1 MAKGSARRARVIKAM
16 IAFVALLAVLTFFS
30 NTIMN
35 MTIPKVMGS
44 YASRGN
50 LSYSNGSR
58 GEIVVDNQTEI
69 KGLEGRVVDEIKVT
83 SYDTVKKGDTI
94 LTLKPIE
101 DDETLA
107 SKKNTLKTLERTKA
121 YEARQPKQSTDFSAY
136 TDTINSA
143 KTTLSEAKDTLK
155 KVQNKKNVI
164 NSNQKIIDEESVN
177 EVSLQAAV
185 DAAAKTVEDLKTQID
200 KVETEKA
207 PLDAKITV
215 YKETNTP
222 DPTEDELLNNS
233 TPYAILVNK
242 VKEKEEEIKKLKELL
257 APAEA
262 RMKEAA
268 ADLAE
273 CQGKIEKAES
283 EIASLDTLPSEG
295 AAKNAVNSAQNALN
309 SANKAYS
316 NAKTEA
322 GITAD
327 KAKDDAKDRDEEI
340 EKLKAEIAKLEEAA
354 KITEIK
360 APAAGF
366 VYNLSVAAGD
376 SLTAKTVVGYILP
389 EEHRECSVTF
399 NFDTKVAQNIWAGQQ
414 LEITSGFAQSC
425 TVISKKPDPDNPRGK
440 MLVKCHIDG
449 EDSWPG
455 EEITVNAGRGNDN
468 YKCVVP
474 SSAVNEDNG
483 GQFVYAI
490 IGSSTP
496 LGDKYTVKRIDVTV
510 EATDGAFS
518 AITSAKGEL
527 DKYDVMIVI
536 RSEKPLEDGQRVRLE
551 DYTAK

>member
-50 LSYSNGSR
+50 LSYSNSSR

-107 SKKNTLKTLERTKA
+107 SKKDTLKTLERQKA
-121 YEARQPKQSTDFSAY
+121 YEARQPKQSTDFSTY

-155 KVQNKKNVI
+155 KVQNKKNVV

-207 PLDAKITV
+207 PLDAQITV

-316 NAKTEA
+316 VAKTEA

-327 KAKDDAKDRDEEI
+327 KAKDDAKDRDEQI
-340 EKLKAEIAKLEEAA
+340 EKLKADIAKLEEAA

>member
-107 SKKNTLKTLERTKA
+107 TKKASLKTLEREKA
-121 YEARQPKQSTDFSAY
+121 YAARQPKQATDFSIQ
-136 TDTINSA
+136 TDAINTA

-155 KVQNKKNVI
+155 KVQNKKSAISN
-164 NSNQKIIDEESVN
+164 NQKIIDEESVKK
-177 EVSLQAAV
+177 VSLEATVA
-185 DAAAKTVEDLKTQID
+185 AAAKTVEDLKTQID
-200 KVETEKA
+200 KLLTEKA
-207 PLDAKITV
+207 PLDAQITV

-222 DPTEDELLNNS
+222 EPTEDELLNNS

-242 VKEKEEEIKKLKELL
+242 VKEKEEEIKKLNDLL
-257 APAEA
+257 KPAEE
-262 RMKEAA
+262 RMNEAS

-273 CQGKIEKAES
+273 CEGKISKAEAAI
-283 EIASLDTLPSEG
+283 ESLEGLPSE
-295 AAKNAVNSAQNALN
+295 ASAKNEVTSAQNALN
-309 SANKAYS
+309 NANKAYS
-316 NAKTEA
+316 DAKKTASVE
-322 GITAD
+322 AD
-327 KAKDDAKDRDEEI
+327 KAKDTENDRDEDI
-340 EKLKAEIAKLEEAA
+340 AKLKAEIEKLEEAA

-376 SLTAKTVVGYILP
+376 NLTAKTVVGYILP

-399 NFDTKVAQNIWAGQQ
+399 KFDTKVAQNIWAGQQ

>member
-16 IAFVALLAVLTFFS
+16 IAFVAILAVLTFFS

-35 MTIPKVMGS
+35 MTIPKVVGS

-50 LSYSNGSR
+50 LSYSNGSK
-58 GEIVVDNQTEI
+58 GDVVVDNQIEI

-83 SYDTVKKGDTI
+83 GFDSVKKGDTI

-107 SKKNTLKTLERTKA
+107 TKKASLKTLEREKA
-121 YEARQPKQSTDFSAY
+121 YEARQPKQATDFSIQ
-136 TDTINSA
+136 TDAINTA

-155 KVQNKKNVI
+155 KVQNKKSAISN
-164 NSNQKIIDEESVN
+164 NQKIIDEESVKK
-177 EVSLQAAV
+177 VSLEATVA
-185 DAAAKTVEDLKTQID
+185 AAAKTVEDLKTQID
-200 KVETEKA
+200 KLLTEKA
-207 PLDAKITV
+207 PLDAQITV

-222 DPTEDELLNNS
+222 EPTEDELLNNS

-242 VKEKEEEIKKLKELL
+242 VKEKEEEIKKLNDLL
-257 APAEA
+257 KPAEE
-262 RMKEAA
+262 RMNEAS

-273 CQGKIEKAES
+273 CEGKISKAEAAI
-283 EIASLDTLPSEG
+283 ESLEGLPSE
-295 AAKNAVNSAQNALN
+295 ASAKNEVTSAQNALN
-309 SANKAYS
+309 NANQAYS
-316 NAKTEA
+316 DAKKTASVE
-322 GITAD
+322 AD
-327 KAKDDAKDRDEEI
+327 KAKDLENDRDEDIAKLKEEI
-340 EKLKAEIAKLEEAA
+340 EKLEEAA

-360 APAAGF
+360 APANGLA
-366 VYNLSVAAGD
+366 YNITVAAGD
-376 SLTAKTVVGYILP
+376 TLTAKTVVGYILP

-399 NFDTKVAQNIWAGQQ
+399 TFDTKVAQNIWTGQQ
-414 LEITSGFAQSC
+414 LEITSGFASSC
-425 TVISKKPDPDNPRGK
+425 TVISKKPDPENPRGQ
-440 MLVKCHIDG
+440 MLVKCHIDS

-468 YKCVVP
+468 YKCVIS
-474 SSAVNEDNG
+474 SSAVNEDNNG
-483 GQFVYAI
+483 TFVYAI

-496 LGDKYTVKRIDVTV
+496 LGDKYTVKRIDVSV
-510 EATDGAFS
+510 EATDGVFS
-518 AITSAKGEL
+518 AISSAKGEL

>member
-16 IAFVALLAVLTFFS
+16 IAFVAILAVLTFFS

-35 MTIPKVMGS
+35 MTIPKVVGS

-50 LSYSNGSR
+50 LSYSNGSK
-58 GEIVVDNQTEI
+58 GDVVVDNQIEI

-83 SYDTVKKGDTI
+83 GFDSVKKGDTI

-107 SKKNTLKTLERTKA
+107 TKKASLKTLEREKA
-121 YEARQPKQSTDFSAY
+121 YEARQPKQATDFSIQ
-136 TDTINSA
+136 TDAINTA

-155 KVQNKKNVI
+155 KVQNKKSAISN
-164 NSNQKIIDEESVN
+164 NQKIIDEESVKK
-177 EVSLQAAV
+177 VSLEATVA
-185 DAAAKTVEDLKTQID
+185 AAAKTVEDLKTQID
-200 KVETEKA
+200 KLLTEKA
-207 PLDAKITV
+207 PLDAQITV

-222 DPTEDELLNNS
+222 EPTEDELLNNS

-242 VKEKEEEIKKLKELL
+242 VKEKEEEIKKLNDLL
-257 APAEA
+257 KPAEE
-262 RMKEAA
+262 RMNEAS

-273 CQGKIEKAES
+273 CEGKISKAEAAI
-283 EIASLDTLPSEG
+283 ESLEGLPSE
-295 AAKNAVNSAQNALN
+295 ASAKNEVTSAQNALN
-309 SANKAYS
+309 KANKDYS
-316 NAKTEA
+316 DAKKTASVE
-322 GITAD
+322 AD
-327 KAKDDAKDRDEEI
+327 KAKDLENDRDEDI
-340 EKLKAEIAKLEEAA
+340 AKLKEEIAKLEEAA

-360 APAAGF
+360 APANGLA
-366 VYNLSVAAGD
+366 YNITVASGD
-376 SLTAKTVVGYILP
+376 TLTAKTVVGYILP

-399 NFDTKVAQNIWAGQQ
+399 TFDTKVAQNIWTGQQ
-414 LEITSGFAQSC
+414 LEITSGFASSC
-425 TVISKKPDPDNPRGK
+425 TVISKKPDPENPRGQ
-440 MLVKCHIDG
+440 MLVKCHIDS

-468 YKCVVP
+468 YKCVVS
-474 SSAVNEDNG
+474 SSAVNEDNNG
-483 GQFVYAI
+483 TFVYAI

-496 LGDKYTVKRIDVTV
+496 LGDKYTVKRIDVSV

>member
-16 IAFVALLAVLTFFS
+16 IAFVAILAVLTFFS

-35 MTIPKVMGS
+35 MTIPKVVGS

-50 LSYSNGSR
+50 LSYSNGSK
-58 GEIVVDNQTEI
+58 GDVVVDNQIEI

-83 SYDTVKKGDTI
+83 GFDSVKKGDTI

-107 SKKNTLKTLERTKA
+107 TKKASLKTLEREKA
-121 YEARQPKQSTDFSAY
+121 YEARQPKQATDFSIQ
-136 TDTINSA
+136 TDAINTA

-155 KVQNKKNVI
+155 KVQNKKSAISN
-164 NSNQKIIDEESVN
+164 NQKIIDEESVKK
-177 EVSLQAAV
+177 VSLEATVA
-185 DAAAKTVEDLKTQID
+185 AAAKTVEDLKTQID
-200 KVETEKA
+200 KLLTEKA
-207 PLDAKITV
+207 PLDAQITV

-222 DPTEDELLNNS
+222 EPTEDELLNNS

-242 VKEKEEEIKKLKELL
+242 VKEKEEEIKKLNDLL
-257 APAEA
+257 KPAEE
-262 RMKEAA
+262 RMNEAS

-273 CQGKIEKAES
+273 CEGKISKAEAAI
-283 EIASLDTLPSEG
+283 ESLEGLPSE
-295 AAKNAVNSAQNALN
+295 ASAKNEVTSAQNALN
-309 SANKAYS
+309 NANKAYS
-316 NAKTEA
+316 DAKKTASVE
-322 GITAD
+322 AD
-327 KAKDDAKDRDEEI
+327 KAKDLENDRDEDIAKLKEEI
-340 EKLKAEIAKLEEAA
+340 EKLEEAA

-360 APAAGF
+360 APANGLA
-366 VYNLSVAAGD
+366 YNITVAAGD
-376 SLTAKTVVGYILP
+376 TLTAKTVVGYILP

-399 NFDTKVAQNIWAGQQ
+399 TFDTKVAQNIWTGQQ
-414 LEITSGFAQSC
+414 LEITSGFASSC
-425 TVISKKPDPDNPRGK
+425 TVISKKPDPENPRGQ
-440 MLVKCHIDG
+440 MLVKCHIDS

-468 YKCVVP
+468 YKCVVS
-474 SSAVNEDNG
+474 SSAVNEDNNG
-483 GQFVYAI
+483 TFVYAI

-496 LGDKYTVKRIDVTV
+496 LGDKYTVKRIDVSV

-518 AITSAKGEL
+518 AISSAKGEL

>member
-50 LSYSNGSR
+50 LSYSNSSR

-107 SKKNTLKTLERTKA
+107 SKKDTLKTLERQKA
-121 YEARQPKQSTDFSAY
+121 YEARQPKQSTDFSTY

-155 KVQNKKNVI
+155 KVQNKKNVV

-207 PLDAKITV
+207 PLDAQITV

-242 VKEKEEEIKKLKELL
+242 VKEKEEEIKKLQELL

-316 NAKTEA
+316 VAKTEA

-327 KAKDDAKDRDEEI
+327 KAKDDAKDRDEQI
-340 EKLKAEIAKLEEAA
+340 EKLKADIAKLEEAA

>member
-107 SKKNTLKTLERTKA
+107 TKKASLKTLEREKA
-121 YEARQPKQSTDFSAY
+121 YAARQPKQATDFSIQ
-136 TDTINSA
+136 TDAINTA

-155 KVQNKKNVI
+155 KVQNKKSAISN
-164 NSNQKIIDEESVN
+164 NQKIIDEESVKK
-177 EVSLQAAV
+177 VSLEATVA
-185 DAAAKTVEDLKTQID
+185 AAAKTVEDLKTQID
-200 KVETEKA
+200 KLLTEKA
-207 PLDAKITV
+207 PLDAQITV

-222 DPTEDELLNNS
+222 EPTEDELLNNS

-242 VKEKEEEIKKLKELL
+242 VKEKEEEIKKLNDLL
-257 APAEA
+257 KPAEE
-262 RMKEAA
+262 RMNEAS

-273 CQGKIEKAES
+273 CEGKISKAEAAI
-283 EIASLDTLPSEG
+283 ESLEGLPSE
-295 AAKNAVNSAQNALN
+295 ASAKNEVTSAQNALN
-309 SANKAYS
+309 NANKAYS
-316 NAKTEA
+316 DAKKTASVE
-322 GITAD
+322 AD
-327 KAKDDAKDRDEEI
+327 KAKDTENDRDEDI
-340 EKLKAEIAKLEEAA
+340 AKLKAEIEKLEEAA

-376 SLTAKTVVGYILP
+376 SLTSKTVVGYILP

-399 NFDTKVAQNIWAGQQ
+399 KFDTKVAQNIWAGQQ

>member
-16 IAFVALLAVLTFFS
+16 IAFVAILAVLTFFS

-35 MTIPKVMGS
+35 MTIPKVVGS

-50 LSYSNGSR
+50 LSYSNGSK
-58 GEIVVDNQTEI
+58 GDVVVDNQIEI

-83 SYDTVKKGDTI
+83 GFDSVKKGDTI

-107 SKKNTLKTLERTKA
+107 TKKASLKTLEREKA
-121 YEARQPKQSTDFSAY
+121 YEARQPKQATDFSIQ
-136 TDTINSA
+136 TDAINTA

-155 KVQNKKNVI
+155 KVQNKKSAISN
-164 NSNQKIIDEESVN
+164 NQKIIDEESVKK
-177 EVSLQAAV
+177 VSLEATVA
-185 DAAAKTVEDLKTQID
+185 AAAKTVEDLKTQID
-200 KVETEKA
+200 KLLTEKA
-207 PLDAKITV
+207 PLDAQITV

-222 DPTEDELLNNS
+222 EPTEDELLNNS

-242 VKEKEEEIKKLKELL
+242 VKEKEEEIKKLNDLL
-257 APAEA
+257 KPAEE
-262 RMKEAA
+262 RMNEAS

-273 CQGKIEKAES
+273 CEGKISKAEAAI
-283 EIASLDTLPSEG
+283 ESLEGLPSE
-295 AAKNAVNSAQNALN
+295 ASAKNEVTAAQNALN
-309 SANKAYS
+309 TANKAYS
-316 NAKTEA
+316 DEKKRASVE
-322 GITAD
+322 AD
-327 KAKDDAKDRDEEI
+327 KAKDLENDRDEDI
-340 EKLKAEIAKLEEAA
+340 AKLKEEIAKLEEAA

-360 APAAGF
+360 APANGLA
-366 VYNLSVAAGD
+366 YNITVAAGD
-376 SLTAKTVVGYILP
+376 TLTAKTVVGYILP

-399 NFDTKVAQNIWAGQQ
+399 TFDTKVAQNIWTGQQ
-414 LEITSGFAQSC
+414 LEITSGFASSC
-425 TVISKKPDPDNPRGK
+425 TVISKKPDPENPRGQ
-440 MLVKCHIDG
+440 MLVKCHIDS

-468 YKCVVP
+468 YKCVVS
-474 SSAVNEDNG
+474 SSAVNEDNNG
-483 GQFVYAI
+483 TFVYAI

-496 LGDKYTVKRIDVTV
+496 LGDKYTVKRIDVSV
-510 EATDGAFS
+510 EATDGVFS
-518 AITSAKGEL
+518 AISSAKGEL

>member
-107 SKKNTLKTLERTKA
+107 TKKASLKTLEREKA
-121 YEARQPKQSTDFSAY
+121 YAARQPKQATDFSIQ
-136 TDTINSA
+136 TDAINTA

-155 KVQNKKNVI
+155 KVQNKKSAISN
-164 NSNQKIIDEESVN
+164 NQKIIDEESVKK
-177 EVSLQAAV
+177 VSLEATVA
-185 DAAAKTVEDLKTQID
+185 AAAKTVEDLKTQID
-200 KVETEKA
+200 KLLTEKA
-207 PLDAKITV
+207 PLDAQITV

-222 DPTEDELLNNS
+222 EPTEDELLNNS

-242 VKEKEEEIKKLKELL
+242 VKEKEEEIKKLNDLL
-257 APAEA
+257 KPAEE
-262 RMKEAA
+262 RMNEAS

-273 CQGKIEKAES
+273 CEGKISKAEAAI
-283 EIASLDTLPSEG
+283 ESLEGLPSE
-295 AAKNAVNSAQNALN
+295 ASAKNEVTSAQNALN
-309 SANKAYS
+309 NANKAYS
-316 NAKTEA
+316 DAKKTASVE
-322 GITAD
+322 AD
-327 KAKDDAKDRDEEI
+327 KAKDTENDRDEDI
-340 EKLKAEIAKLEEAA
+340 AKLKAEIEKLEEAA

-360 APAAGF
+360 APAAGL

-399 NFDTKVAQNIWAGQQ
+399 KFDTKVAQNIWAGQQ

>member
-16 IAFVALLAVLTFFS
+16 IAFVAILAVLTFFS

-35 MTIPKVMGS
+35 MTIPKVVGS

-50 LSYSNGSR
+50 LSYSNGSK
-58 GEIVVDNQTEI
+58 GDVVVDNQIEI

-83 SYDTVKKGDTI
+83 GFDSVKKGDTI

-107 SKKNTLKTLERTKA
+107 TKKASLKTLEREKA
-121 YEARQPKQSTDFSAY
+121 YEARQPKQATDFSIQ
-136 TDTINSA
+136 TDAINTA
-143 KTTLSEAKDTLK
+143 KTTLSEAKETLK
-155 KVQNKKNVI
+155 KVQNKKSAISN
-164 NSNQKIIDEESVN
+164 NQKIIDEESVKK
-177 EVSLQAAV
+177 VSLEATVA
-185 DAAAKTVEDLKTQID
+185 AAAKTVEDLKTQID
-200 KVETEKA
+200 KLLTEKA
-207 PLDAKITV
+207 PLDAQITV

-222 DPTEDELLNNS
+222 EPTEDELLNNS

-242 VKEKEEEIKKLKELL
+242 VKEKEEEIKKLNDLL
-257 APAEA
+257 KPAEE
-262 RMKEAA
+262 RMNEAS

-273 CQGKIEKAES
+273 CEGKISKAEAAI
-283 EIASLDTLPSEG
+283 ETLEGLPSE
-295 AAKNAVNSAQNALN
+295 ASAKNEVTAAQNALN
-309 SANKAYS
+309 TANKAYS
-316 NAKTEA
+316 DEKKRASVE
-322 GITAD
+322 AD
-327 KAKDDAKDRDEEI
+327 KAKDLENDRDEDIAKLKEEI
-340 EKLKAEIAKLEEAA
+340 EKLEEAA

-360 APAAGF
+360 APANGLA
-366 VYNLSVAAGD
+366 YNITVAAGD
-376 SLTAKTVVGYILP
+376 TLTAKTVVGYILP

-399 NFDTKVAQNIWAGQQ
+399 TFDTKVAQNIWTGQQ
-414 LEITSGFAQSC
+414 LEITSGFASSC
-425 TVISKKPDPDNPRGK
+425 TVISKKPDPENPRGQ
-440 MLVKCHIDG
+440 MLVKCHIDS

-468 YKCVVP
+468 YKCVVS
-474 SSAVNEDNG
+474 SSAVNEDNNG
-483 GQFVYAI
+483 TFVYAI

-496 LGDKYTVKRIDVTV
+496 LGDKYTVKRIDVSV

-518 AITSAKGEL
+518 AISSAKGEL

>member
-16 IAFVALLAVLTFFS
+16 IAFVAILAVLTFFS

-35 MTIPKVMGS
+35 MTIPKVVGS

-50 LSYSNGSR
+50 LSYSNGSK
-58 GEIVVDNQTEI
+58 GDVVVDNQIEI

-83 SYDTVKKGDTI
+83 GFDSVKKGDTI

-107 SKKNTLKTLERTKA
+107 TKKASLKTLEREKA
-121 YEARQPKQSTDFSAY
+121 YEARQPKQATDFSIQ
-136 TDTINSA
+136 TDAINTA
-143 KTTLSEAKDTLK
+143 KTTLSEAKETLK
-155 KVQNKKNVI
+155 KVQNKKSAISN
-164 NSNQKIIDEESVN
+164 NQKIIDEESVKK
-177 EVSLQAAV
+177 VSLEATVA
-185 DAAAKTVEDLKTQID
+185 AAAKTVEDLKTQID
-200 KVETEKA
+200 KLLTEKA
-207 PLDAKITV
+207 PLDAQITV

-222 DPTEDELLNNS
+222 EPTEDELLNNS

-242 VKEKEEEIKKLKELL
+242 VKEKEEEIKKLNDLL
-257 APAEA
+257 KPAEE
-262 RMKEAA
+262 RMNEAS

-273 CQGKIEKAES
+273 CEGKISKAEAAI
-283 EIASLDTLPSEG
+283 ESLEGLPSE
-295 AAKNAVNSAQNALN
+295 ASAKNEVTAAQNALN
-309 SANKAYS
+309 TANKAYS
-316 NAKTEA
+316 DEKKRASVE
-322 GITAD
+322 AD
-327 KAKDDAKDRDEEI
+327 KAKDLENDRDEDI
-340 EKLKAEIAKLEEAA
+340 AKLKEEIAKLEEAA

-360 APAAGF
+360 APANGLA
-366 VYNLSVAAGD
+366 YNITVAAGD
-376 SLTAKTVVGYILP
+376 TLTAKTVVGYILP

-399 NFDTKVAQNIWAGQQ
+399 TFDTKVAQNIWTGQQ
-414 LEITSGFAQSC
+414 LEITSGFASSC
-425 TVISKKPDPDNPRGK
+425 TVISKKPDPENPRGQ
-440 MLVKCHIDG
+440 MLVKCHIDS

-468 YKCVVP
+468 YKCVVS
-474 SSAVNEDNG
+474 SSAVNEDNNG
-483 GQFVYAI
+483 TFVYAI

-496 LGDKYTVKRIDVTV
+496 LGDKYTVKRIDVSV

-518 AITSAKGEL
+518 AISSAKGEL

>member
-16 IAFVALLAVLTFFS
+16 IAFVAILAVLTFFS

-35 MTIPKVMGS
+35 MTIPKVVGS

-50 LSYSNGSR
+50 LSYSNGSK
-58 GEIVVDNQTEI
+58 GDVVVDNQIEI

-83 SYDTVKKGDTI
+83 GFDSVKKGDTI

-107 SKKNTLKTLERTKA
+107 TKKASLKTLEREKA
-121 YEARQPKQSTDFSAY
+121 YEARQPKQATDFSIQ
-136 TDTINSA
+136 TDAINTA
-143 KTTLSEAKDTLK
+143 KTTLSEAKETLK
-155 KVQNKKNVI
+155 KVQNKKSAISN
-164 NSNQKIIDEESVN
+164 NQKIIDEESVKK
-177 EVSLQAAV
+177 VSLEATVA
-185 DAAAKTVEDLKTQID
+185 AAAKTVEDLKTQID
-200 KVETEKA
+200 KLLTEKA
-207 PLDAKITV
+207 PLDAQITV

-222 DPTEDELLNNS
+222 EPTEDELLNNS

-242 VKEKEEEIKKLKELL
+242 VKEKEEEIKKLNDLL
-257 APAEA
+257 KPAEE
-262 RMKEAA
+262 RMNEAS

-273 CQGKIEKAES
+273 CEGKISKAEAAI
-283 EIASLDTLPSEG
+283 ETLEGLPSE
-295 AAKNAVNSAQNALN
+295 ASAKNEVTAAQNALN
-309 SANKAYS
+309 TANKAYS
-316 NAKTEA
+316 DEKKRASVE
-322 GITAD
+322 AD
-327 KAKDDAKDRDEEI
+327 KAKDLENDRDEDI
-340 EKLKAEIAKLEEAA
+340 AKLKEEIAKLEEAA

-360 APAAGF
+360 APANGLA
-366 VYNLSVAAGD
+366 YNITVAAGD
-376 SLTAKTVVGYILP
+376 TLTAKTVVGYILP

-399 NFDTKVAQNIWAGQQ
+399 TFDTKVAQNIWTGQQ
-414 LEITSGFAQSC
+414 LEITSGFASSC
-425 TVISKKPDPDNPRGK
+425 TVISKKPDPENPRGQ
-440 MLVKCHIDG
+440 MLVKCHIDS

-468 YKCVVP
+468 YKCVVS
-474 SSAVNEDNG
+474 SSAVNEDNNG
-483 GQFVYAI
+483 TFVYAI

-496 LGDKYTVKRIDVTV
+496 LGDKYTVKRIDVSV

-518 AITSAKGEL
+518 AISSAKGEL

>member
-107 SKKNTLKTLERTKA
+107 TKKASLKTLEREKA
-121 YEARQPKQSTDFSAY
+121 YAARQPKQATDFSIQ
-136 TDTINSA
+136 TDAINTA

-155 KVQNKKNVI
+155 KVQNKKSAISN
-164 NSNQKIIDEESVN
+164 NQKIIDEESVKK
-177 EVSLQAAV
+177 VSLEATVA
-185 DAAAKTVEDLKTQID
+185 AAAKTVEDLKTQID
-200 KVETEKA
+200 KLLAEKA
-207 PLDAKITV
+207 PLDAQITV

-222 DPTEDELLNNS
+222 EPTEDELLNNS

-242 VKEKEEEIKKLKELL
+242 VKEKEEEIKKLNDLL
-257 APAEA
+257 KPAEE
-262 RMKEAA
+262 RMNEAS

-273 CQGKIEKAES
+273 CEGKISKAEAAI
-283 EIASLDTLPSEG
+283 ESLEGLPSE
-295 AAKNAVNSAQNALN
+295 ASAKNEVTSAQNALN
-309 SANKAYS
+309 NANKAYS
-316 NAKTEA
+316 DAKKTASVE
-322 GITAD
+322 AD
-327 KAKDDAKDRDEEI
+327 KAKDTENDRDEDI
-340 EKLKAEIAKLEEAA
+340 AKLKAEIEKLEEAA

-399 NFDTKVAQNIWAGQQ
+399 KFDTKVAQNIWAGQQ

>member
-207 PLDAKITV
+207 PLDAQITV

>member
-16 IAFVALLAVLTFFS
+16 IVFVALLAVLTFFS

-94 LTLKPIE
+94 LTLKPME
-101 DDETLA
+101 DDEMLE
-107 SKKNTLKTLERTKA
+107 SKKESLKTLEREKA
-121 YEARQPKQSTDFSAY
+121 YAARAPKKSVDLSMQSDQ
-136 TDTINSA
+136 INSA
-143 KTTLSEAKDTLK
+143 KTELSDAKDTLK

-164 NSNQKIIDEESVN
+164 NSNQKIIDEESAKA
-177 EVSLQAAV
+177 VSLEAAV
-185 DAAAKTVEDLKTQID
+185 SAAAKTVEDIKTQID
-200 KVETEKA
+200 KVKAEKA
-207 PLDAKITV
+207 PLDAQIVV
-215 YKETNTP
+215 YQETNTP
-222 DPTEDELLNNS
+222 EPTEDELLNNS
-233 TPYAILVNK
+233 TAYAILVNK
-242 VKEKEEEIKKLKELL
+242 VKEKEQAIKDLEALL

-262 RMKEAA
+262 RMKEAS

-273 CQGKIEKAES
+273 CQGKIDKAEN
-283 EIASLDTLPSEG
+283 EIASLDNLPSE
-295 AAKNAVNSAQNALN
+295 ASAKNRVNSAQNALN

-316 NAKTEA
+316 DAKTEA

-327 KAKDDAKDRDEEI
+327 QEKDAARDRDEKI
-340 EKLKAEIAKLEEAA
+340 DKLKAEIEKLEAAA

-360 APAAGF
+360 APAAGL
-366 VYNLSVAAGD
+366 VYNISVAAGD
-376 SLTAKTVVGYILP
+376 NLTAKTVVGYILP